1 VGGRQDLSGFFQLET
16 GHFLGLPMPAWILFG
31 VALLAWVLVH
41 ATTHGR
47 YMLAIGFNEKGA
59 KYSGINT
66 EAYKILAYTL
76 CAGLAGLF
84 GLLFL
89 MDVGTASPNT
99 AGNFYELYAIT
110 GAVLG
115 GCSLR
120 GGEGTVIGMVLGTA
134 VLPLLQNLVNFAG
147 VPSDLEFSVIGLAL
161 LGGTLFDE
169 LLRRFNSSARAA
181 G

>member
-1 VGGRQDLSGFFQLET
+1 MRQ
-16 GHFLGLPMPAWILFG
+16 
-31 VALLAWVLVH
+31 
-41 ATTHGR
+41 
-47 YMLAIGFNEKGA
+47 
-59 KYSGINT
+59 
-66 EAYKILAYTL
+66 
-76 CAGLAGLF
+76 
-84 GLLFL
+84 L
-89 MDVGTASPNT
+89 MGDTCW
-99 AGNFYELYAIT
+99 L
-110 GAVLG
+110 LG

-169 LLRRFNSSARAA
+169 LLRRLNGSSRS